1 MAIRIPSVPS
11 SIPSWDARAI
21 VRPENSSSPYN
32 TLQAADENILRI
44 PVSSIDTY
52 TWAAVRIIAASNSAN
67 PLAVRQFSVPYY
79 FTPYIANKNYIEI
92 PAHIFLYSEQKGSK
106 SSATWSD
113 NSTTISISN
122 TSGLEVGMP
131 ILGSGIYVGS
141 VIESITTN
149 TSITISR
156 PTTAAKSGGTGSFNY
171 YYPINYENLEKI
183 QGYNQYYKIQIK
195 LINTAET
202 IDINVNGKWV
212 RNSTIIT
219 TGWLEDTVTNGYISP
234 WSQEILGRPIL
245 IQRTNS
251 EGDPIIGIQN
261 WISRNEDG
269 TLYEDNTIDA
279 GIFSF
284 NGIFEEPNERIQSY
298 KITIHYNNNSIPPEP
313 LVDYEFDSS
322 GTTFFPN
329 YSNPSIEWVNSKIL
343 NNNSEFFI
351 TFEYTTESGF
361 SESIRY
367 KAGVAYSVSPLG
379 LTYEATNDNDN
390 GRLEF
395 LISGTQV
402 RFEPATIDST
412 YTWIPNEDLA
422 TKIQID
428 AGSIKNKNVLIWN
441 AEYQSWGIHSIVTG
455 ITPFNK
461 IPETVEELE
470 DNYIFKIS
478 SDSLFRYY
486 VVPVSFTEIEYNLTT
501 ITQWAVGLSISIGK
515 VVKYNN
521 IPYRISFV
529 NLPVTEIPIG
539 ATAPTHTSGSVAHNG
554 IIYTVNLINKVYN
567 DFYFIKRSTNENSN
581 SLQAV
586 KFFSNINISFNRSLS
601 NTTDTI
607 IQSDCV
613 AYLRTENFT
622 LSPYSTIASNIT
634 YELYFGEQLG
644 KQFLYVKDLTNDK
657 VDRLHT

>member
-219 TGWLEDTVTNGYISP
+219 TT
-234 WSQEILGRPIL
+234 
-245 IQRTNS
+245 
-251 EGDPIIGIQN
+251 
-261 WISRNEDG
+261 
-269 TLYEDNTIDA
+269 
-279 GIFSF
+279 
-284 NGIFEEPNERIQSY
+284 
-298 KITIHYNNNSIPPEP
+298 KITRHITLVFILPP
-313 LVDYEFDSS
+313 Y
-322 GTTFFPN
+322 
-329 YSNPSIEWVNSKIL
+329 
-343 NNNSEFFI
+343 
-351 TFEYTTESGF
+351 
-361 SESIRY
+361 
-367 KAGVAYSVSPLG
+367 
-379 LTYEATNDNDN
+379 
-390 GRLEF
+390 
-395 LISGTQV
+395 
-402 RFEPATIDST
+402 
-412 YTWIPNEDLA
+412 
-422 TKIQID
+422 
-428 AGSIKNKNVLIWN
+428 
-441 AEYQSWGIHSIVTG
+441 
-455 ITPFNK
+455 
-461 IPETVEELE
+461 
-470 DNYIFKIS
+470 
-478 SDSLFRYY
+478 SLFLSLRYQ
-486 VVPVSFTEIEYNLTT
+486 IKL
-501 ITQWAVGLSISIGK
+501 ITKPITDKSCQLL
-515 VVKYNN
+515 N
-521 IPYRISFV
+521 IF
-529 NLPVTEIPIG
+529 
-539 ATAPTHTSGSVAHNG
+539 
-554 IIYTVNLINKVYN
+554 
-567 DFYFIKRSTNENSN
+567 FYFI
-581 SLQAV
+581 
-586 KFFSNINISFNRSLS
+586 
-601 NTTDTI
+601 
-607 IQSDCV
+607 
-613 AYLRTENFT
+613 NFYCSQRI
-622 LSPYSTIASNIT
+622 L
-634 YELYFGEQLG
+634 
-644 KQFLYVKDLTNDK
+644 
-657 VDRLHT
+657 